1 LNDGKHGRKRI
12 TGRDSM
18 NGRTGMLL
26 FVNVVA
32 DSLHGAPV
40 VSVILTTAAC
50 HMVPVCAV
58 DKYKNGWRLLT

>member
-1 LNDGKHGRKRI
+1 
-12 TGRDSM
+12 M